1 MRYFLDPFGCAKN
14 QVDGENMMALL
25 DQAGWSACDDA
36 GEADLIIVNS
46 CGFIQSA
53 KQESI
58 NAVIAWKRRYR
69 EKKILLA
76 GCLAERYGRELAESL
91 PEADGL
97 LGSGA
102 WDRVA
107 QAASELTGVPAPSA
121 AALSAAAWGERP
133 LTGFPGS
140 AYIKISEGCDNNC
153 GFCAIPLIRGR
164 LRSRRMDEIAGEC
177 AALLGRGVKELCFIG
192 QDLASYGKDF
202 TVSGGTRGAAGESPS
217 PLRLLLDKIAGLRG
231 HFWARLLYL
240 HPDHLPPDILDL
252 MERDE
257 RFLPYFDIPF
267 QHASPSVLAAMGRSG
282 SAETYLALLDTI
294 RKRLP
299 SAVIRSTF
307 LVGFPGE
314 TEADFERLLDFQ
326 HKARFD
332 WLGVFA
338 YSREEGTAA
347 CGLKGRVG
355 KKIAVERKAR
365 VEEAQGPVSEKQSER
380 FVGRGLEVLVEEK
393 ITAGGAGESS
403 ADIYLGR
410 LYCHAPEV
418 DGAAVIETG
427 PVSRRGIVPGG
438 LYPCTVTGRAGF
450 DLRVTL

>member
-25 DQAGWSACDDA
+25 DKAGWSACDDA

-46 CGFIQSA
+46 CAFIQSA

-76 GCLAERYGRELAESL
+76 GCLAERYQRELAESL
-91 PEADGL
+91 SEADGL
-97 LGSGA
+97 LGSGE
-102 WDRVA
+102 WDRVVP
-107 QAASELTGVPAPSA
+107 AAAELTGGPAVSPP
-121 AALSAAAWGERP
+121 AAWGERP

-153 GFCAIPLIRGR
+153 SFCAIPLIRGR
-164 LRSRRMDEIAGEC
+164 LRSRRMDDIAEEC
-177 AALLGRGVKELCFIG
+177 AALFGRGVKEFCFIG

-202 TVSGGTRGAAGESPS
+202 AAAAPDESPS

-240 HPDHLPPDILDL
+240 HPDHFPPDILDL
-252 MERDE
+252 MEKDE

-267 QHASPSVLAAMGRSG
+267 QHAAPSVLAAMGRSG
-282 SAETYLALLDTI
+282 NAETYLALLDTI

-314 TEADFERLLDFQ
+314 TGADFEHLLDFQ
-326 HKARFD
+326 QKARFD

-347 CGLKGRVG
+347 CGMKGRVN
-355 KKIAVERKAR
+355 KKIAAERKAR

-380 FVGRGLEVLVEEK
+380 FMGRGLEVLVEEK
-393 ITAGGAGESS
+393 IGAGYAEHS

-418 DGAAVIETG
+418 DGAAVIESAL
-427 PVSRRGIVPGG
+427 PRGIVPGG
-438 LYPCTVTGRAGF
+438 LYPCTVTGRAGI